1 MEEHTFTQWMKATHT
16 KNWSSQ
22 NSPVIA
28 NKSSDWQNLTSL
40 TILSTSKDTE
50 QLILSV
56 PAILFNKGVLHYL
69 LKLNI
74 YIPYNILILL
84 LGNILDNMCDYMYQH
99 IYTSGSNIH
108 K

>member
-50 QLILSV
+50 
-56 PAILFNKGVLHYL
+56 
-69 LKLNI
+69 
-74 YIPYNILILL
+74 
-84 LGNILDNMCDYMYQH
+84 
-99 IYTSGSNIH
+99 
-108 K
+108 